1 LGLSPR
7 LSLSSLTVSRHDDL
21 LFASSACEFLL
32 PGEQC
37 GCCVGRVLFF
47 GPKMF
52 GLALAALS
60 LPTGGMAKE
69 IVTNNGVWC
78 AKIGLGDHFDEHA
91 WTNSPTVSYRGKY
104 RDFALFVQNSDTL
117 SECNSFTNHMIGND
131 GIWVI
136 EEPSAEALAKTTAS
150 LKGANLP
157 IYFTQGYS
165 LVVGGGSEVP
175 NVTGLDGC
183 GADEDTSFIPVPDIS
198 VTPAQPTK
206 ELLREWK
213 QKQETLNPVVEMG
226 VAAVSES
233 SLISSISYLQD
244 YFTRNSYS
252 ETIHGV
258 TDYLVK
264 RLETLGYEIELYTF
278 RDDMAPN
285 VIATWPSSSP
295 VSEWIITGAH
305 YDSRNTNSSSPD
317 TRAPGADDNASGSA
331 AMLEL
336 ATIVSQT
343 IAPQNKLQKGF
354 QICFFTGEEQG
365 LLGSRALAADWMGQ
379 GKKIAAMVNAD
390 MLGYQAG
397 EKITL
402 GFKDRSITPE
412 LVTLAKELTA
422 LYVPTLPTADSTSC
436 CSDYL
441 AFYEVG
447 YPAVGF
453 FESGMTASDYPAYHT
468 DKDLIANVNTAQ
480 LRLETQAVVATVLTL
495 VL

>member
-1 LGLSPR
+1 ML
-7 LSLSSLTVSRHDDL
+7 
-21 LFASSACEFLL
+21 
-32 PGEQC
+32 
-37 GCCVGRVLFF
+37 
-47 GPKMF
+47 

-60 LPTGGMAKE
+60 LPTGGLAKE

-78 AKIGLGDHFDEHA
+78 AKTGLGNNFDEHS

-104 RDFALFVQNSDTL
+104 RDFALFVQNSETL
-117 SECNSFTNHMIGND
+117 SECIPLTNHLSGND

-136 EEPSAEALAKTTAS
+136 EEPSAEAVAKTTAS
-150 LKGANLP
+150 LKNANLP
-157 IYFTQGYS
+157 IYFAQGNS
-165 LVVGGGSEVP
+165 LVVGGGTEVP

-183 GADEDTSFIPVPDIS
+183 GADADTSFIPVPTVS
-198 VTPAQPTK
+198 VTPAQPTQA
-206 ELLREWK
+206 LLHEWS
-213 QKQETLNPVVEMG
+213 QKQDTLNPIVEMG

-252 ETIHGV
+252 QTIHEV

-264 RLETLGYEIELYTF
+264 RLENLGYEIELFAF

-285 VIATWPSSSP
+285 VIATWPSTSP

-317 TRAPGADDNASGSA
+317 TRAPGADDNGSGSA

-336 ATIVSQT
+336 ATIISQT
-343 IAPQNKLQKGF
+343 IGPQNTFQKGL
-354 QICFFTGEEQG
+354 QICFFAGEEQG
-365 LLGSRALAADWMGQ
+365 LLGSRALAATWLEQ

-402 GFKDRSITPE
+402 GFKDKSVTPE
-412 LVTLAKELTA
+412 LVTLAKDLTA
-422 LYVPTLPTADSTSC
+422 LYVPSLPTADSTSC

-453 FESGMTASDYPAYHT
+453 FEDGMTASDYPAYHT
-468 DKDLIANVNTAQ
+468 ENDLIVNVNTEQ
-480 LRLETQAVVATVLTL
+480 LKLETQAVVATVLTL